1 MDVAVLLWLDN
12 LDSCRFATC
21 QGIVHVSEIAQVL
34 ALGPHQF
41 VGTESVPGSFLG
53 FVPVLRGGR
62 LSGFYTVSNLSIT
75 VSVSCRIVHIC
86 TATVIKAPIRPTIGN
101 YHFPRFCH
109 SVRGRVLFPWSP
121 TCCHRPPEVFQRC
134 MTCQY
139 RRSRKVRGC
148 EHGAPYISIIS
159 EF

>member
-1 MDVAVLLWLDN
+1 MPVCDLPVYRSCKRNCTGPGPWISPVCWHRERSGLVPSCIACGKAV
-12 LDSCRFATC
+12 R
-21 QGIVHVSEIAQVL
+21 G
-34 ALGPHQF
+34 
-41 VGTESVPGSFLG
+41 SV
-53 FVPVLRGGR
+53 
-62 LSGFYTVSNLSIT
+62 GFYAVSNLSIT
-75 VSVSCRIVHIC
+75 VSLSCRIVHIC

-134 MTCQY
+134 MIRQY

-148 EHGAPYISIIS
+148 EHGALIFPSSPTFESPRFPWIP
-159 EF
+159 